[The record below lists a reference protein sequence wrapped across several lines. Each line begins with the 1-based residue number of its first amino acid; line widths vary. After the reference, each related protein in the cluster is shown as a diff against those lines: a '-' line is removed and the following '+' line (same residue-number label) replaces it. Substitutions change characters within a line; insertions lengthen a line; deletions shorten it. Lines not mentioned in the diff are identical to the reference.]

1 MKKSF
6 AKPLKL
12 QIKPVFQF
20 SAADNDSLIQDVLAT
35 DPITVTTVTATKVF
49 NAPALR

>member
-6 AKPLKL
+6 VKPLKL

-20 SAADNDSLIQDVLAT
+20 SAADNGTLPSLATLT
-35 DPITVTTVTATKVF
+35 DPITVTTVIGTKVF
-49 NAPALR
+49 NAPANR